1 MIPES
6 EEKLLEAWDRTT
18 DRDEW
23 IRLAM
28 KIMPNLTLE
37 EAQSAADEA
46 LPQRK
51 RREIGRTRTL

>member
-37 EAQSAADEA
+37 EAQSAAGEA
-46 LPQRK
+46 LSGYPAA
-51 RREIGRTRTL
+51 